1 MNAISGPVLSH
12 RRPAAD
18 RDASGYGWAIAF
30 TLLIAACGVGRCE
43 AQCVDQSNR
52 VPAAVLQNFQREP
65 ASLLREVRNDRSKLA
80 GRLSAY
86 IVSDITVLPAV
97 RDLVS
102 ESANVDRN
110 AIGVAL
116 RRAQLTCIPRKAE
129 TAKKISEFVQKLA
142 DSAVSSGYSAELEAV
157 EFDPNSVASQP
168 TGRARSTSKPGDSA
182 STMMT
187 GEWKTDIADPF
198 APPSTPQ

>member
-1 MNAISGPVLSH
+1 MNAMNGPVLSH
-12 RRPAAD
+12 RRPAAH
-18 RDASGYGWAIAF
+18 RDAGGYGWTIALA
-30 TLLIAACGVGRCE
+30 LLIIAGGVGRCE

-86 IVSDITVLPAV
+86 IMTDIAVLPAV

-102 ESANVDRN
+102 ESANVDRH
-110 AIGVAL
+110 AIGAAL
-116 RRAQLTCIPRKAE
+116 RRAQLACVSRKAG
-129 TAKKISEFVQKLA
+129 TAQKISEFVQKLA

-168 TGRARSTSKPGDSA
+168 TSRARSTKTPGDSA
-182 STMMT
+182 NTMMT

-198 APPSTPQ
+198 APLSTPQ